1 MKHKRELA
9 PLIAIAVILLGLSIG
24 SFLAPDVA
32 FSANENRYLQL
43 MPEFSLKKL
52 MSGDFTKKM
61 EDYTSD
67 QIVLRDFWT
76 GSRSIMQRAMG
87 YQDIG
92 GVWLGED
99 GYYFSKMTEDTFDR
113 ENYEKNLSHVEDFF
127 AANSDKDCRILLAPT
142 PGSVMFDELPYGAA
156 MYNEIFYD
164 DYACYEQ
171 LSDTFGDQAILTQ
184 AALRHRAAE
193 EQVYY
198 RTDHH
203 WTAQGAYV
211 AYRCW
216 CDSTDHEKKE
226 YPLTAVSDSFRG
238 TLYSKV
244 LLPDSVYDTVSIA
257 EDVTIRSMDCDG
269 TVRDSIYDLSTLQ
282 EKDHY
287 KVYMGGNHAK
297 AVIDTGADTGR
308 TLLVVKDSFAN
319 SFIPYLAAE
328 YDTITVVDL
337 RYCREKMQDLADDC
351 SDILVLY
358 EMTNFA
364 SDSNL
369 FKLNRK

>member
-1 MKHKRELA
+1 MKQKRELA
-9 PLIAIAVILLGLSIG
+9 PLIAIAAILLGLSIG
-24 SFLAPDVA
+24 SLVAPDVA

-43 MPEFSLKKL
+43 VPEFSLKKL

-92 GVWLGED
+92 GVWLGGD
-99 GYYFSKMTEDTFDR
+99 GYYFSKVTEDTFDR
-113 ENYEKNLSHVEDFF
+113 ENYEKNLGYVSEFF
-127 AANSDKDCRILLAPT
+127 AANGDKDCRILLAPT
-142 PGSVMFDELPYGAA
+142 PGSVMFDELPCGAVL
-156 MYNEIFYD
+156 YNEIFYD
-164 DYACYEQ
+164 DHACYEQ
-171 LSDTFGDQAILTQ
+171 LEQTFGEQAILTRE
-184 AALRHRAAE
+184 ALRQQAVE

-203 WTAQGAYV
+203 WTAQGAYI
-211 AYRCW
+211 AYTEW
-216 CDSTDHEKKE
+216 CAATGHEVKD
-226 YPLTAVSDSFRG
+226 YPLTAVSHSFRG

-244 LLPDSVYDTVSIA
+244 LLPDSTYDTVSVA

-269 TVRDSIYDLSTLQ
+269 TLRESIYDLNMLQ

-297 AVIDTGADTGR
+297 TVIDTGAETGKS
-308 TLLVVKDSFAN
+308 LLVVKDSFAN

-328 YDTITVVDL
+328 YDTVTVVDL
-337 RYCREKMQDLADDC
+337 RYCREKMQDLADGCTDV
-351 SDILVLY
+351 LVLY

-364 SDSNL
+364 SDGNL
-369 FKLNRK
+369 FKLNRQ

>member
-1 MKHKRELA
+1 MKQKRELA

-24 SFLAPDVA
+24 SLLAPDVA

-43 MPEFSLKKL
+43 VPEFSLNKL

-99 GYYFSKMTEDTFDR
+99 GYYFSKVTEDTFDR
-113 ENYEKNLSHVEDFF
+113 ENYGKNLGYVSEFF
-127 AANSDKDCRILLAPT
+127 AANSDKDCHILLAPT
-142 PGSVMFDELPYGAA
+142 PGSVMFDDLPYGAA
-156 MYNEIFYD
+156 FYNEIFYD
-164 DYACYEQ
+164 DAACYEQ

-184 AALRHRAAE
+184 EALRQSAAE

-211 AYRCW
+211 AYDCW
-216 CDSTDHEKKE
+216 CEATDHAVKE
-226 YPLTAVSDSFRG
+226 YPLTPVSDSFRG

-269 TVRDSIYDLSTLQ
+269 TVRESIYDLNVLQ

-297 AVIDTGADTGR
+297 TVIDTGADTGR

-337 RYCREKMQDLADDC
+337 RYCREKMQDLADGC
-351 SDILVLY
+351 TDILVLY

-364 SDSNL
+364 SDGNL